1 MVGNPRNHSARR
13 PLRHVAV
20 DFLLA
25 PLAPAAV
32 LALSEPPTV
41 DRMFYFIFAALAGG
55 YLPALAF
62 GLPLYPLVRGVLWR
76 LRWAIS
82 FGATVAALPWL
93 LAMAFLGR
101 ADLMANTQIAFSHG
115 LAVSLH
121 SGEGPALIVAA
132 AMLGALA
139 GLIFWIVTAT
149 EIGELLD
156 FDDAGQRPL
165 QPS

>member
-1 MVGNPRNHSARR
+1 MVNLAQEHAPR

-20 DFLLA
+20 AFLLA

-41 DRMFYFIFAALAGG
+41 DRMFYFIFAALVGG
-55 YLPALAF
+55 YLPALLF
-62 GLPLYPLVRGVLWR
+62 GLPLYPLVRRHLRR
-76 LRWAIS
+76 LRWAIA
-82 FGATVAALPWL
+82 FGATVATLPWL
-93 LAMAFLGR
+93 LAMALLGR
-101 ADLMANTQIAFSHG
+101 ADLMANTRLAFSHG

-121 SGEGPALIVAA
+121 AGEGPALIVAA

-139 GLIFWIVTAT
+139 GLVFWIVTAT

-156 FDDAGQRPL
+156 FDDTGHRPL